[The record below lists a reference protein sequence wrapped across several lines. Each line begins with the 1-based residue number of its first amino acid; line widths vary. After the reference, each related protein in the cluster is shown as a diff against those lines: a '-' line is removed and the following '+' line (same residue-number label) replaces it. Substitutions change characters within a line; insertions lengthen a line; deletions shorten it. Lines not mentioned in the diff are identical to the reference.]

1 VPAHD
6 EHGVRSS
13 HHARITRFGG
23 VCPLLA
29 GHTHANRGGRGR
41 IPDPAAD
48 LNLVTGTVA
57 RVARAGRSALTG
69 PAELRFRRFAGLSA
83 RRLVLAVAPA
93 PAPAVLVPPLPA
105 RDTDHAPNPAPPAA
119 DYPRHAAS
127 PRSRFPPRPCLPAV
141 PFPRGPVSARSRF
154 LRRPASA
161 RSRFLRR
168 PASARSRFRAV
179 PFPARAVCGSAAEGN
194 SAITYSGRSRSC
206 PETASG
212 QDGSCPGKSGAVLV
226 PPRNVSRG
234 DGAGYGAMPEAAR
247 ILAGPRDRLAGA
259 MPVPPRSEIAP
270 YRGSPGTAPIGAA
283 AWPVVRRR
291 GQ

>member
-29 GHTHANRGGRGR
+29 GHTQANRGGRGR

-127 PRSRFPPRPCLPAV
+127 ARSRFPPRPCLPAV
-141 PFPRGPVSARSRF
+141 PFPRGPVSSVGLLPRG
-154 LRRPASA
+154 PVSA
-161 RSRFLRR
+161 RSRSP
-168 PASARSRFRAV
+168 PALSV
-179 PFPARAVCGSAAEGN
+179 VSAAEGN
-194 SAITYSGRSRSC
+194 SATTYSGRSRSC